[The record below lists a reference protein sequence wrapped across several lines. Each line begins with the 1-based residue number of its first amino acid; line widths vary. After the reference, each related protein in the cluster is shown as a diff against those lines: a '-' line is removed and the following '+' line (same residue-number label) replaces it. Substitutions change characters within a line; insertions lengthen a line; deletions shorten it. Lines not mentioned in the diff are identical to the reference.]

1 MALHPYYLQSM
12 NQAINDPSPSSA
24 AGFVL
29 PPIAQVPAVWT
40 FGALALG
47 LFGGLALAFSAP
59 GALPGV
65 LMVSEPVGDIWL
77 RALQAT
83 IVPLVAA
90 LLFTGTVQV
99 VATANAGVLARRSLG
114 LFLVVLGLSAVIA
127 LTVTPALL
135 SLMPIPG
142 DAGTVLRA
150 TLAAPP
156 TGPLPGIAEYLR
168 AIVPT
173 NVIDAAANDRMLPM
187 ILFVAVF
194 AFASTRI
201 EARQRAML
209 ATFFAAMAS
218 AMLVV
223 IGWVLA
229 AAPVGVFAL
238 SLTVAAKTGTAA
250 IGALAHYV
258 LVVVLTGSVVLVV
271 GYLVAAVLARLS
283 PLAFARAMV
292 PVQVFA
298 LSTQSSLASLPAML
312 GACSKLEVRPATS
325 EFVMPLAVALFRATS
340 PAMNLAVVVYVAKW
354 YGVPLSPAMM
364 VSGWIMAILVSLSSV
379 SLPGTISFIASV
391 GPIAIAMGV
400 PVAPLALLVAVEV
413 LPDLMRT
420 LGNVTCDVAVTAA
433 VDRGVVGRGATRG
446 IG

>member
-1 MALHPYYLQSM
+1 M
-12 NQAINDPSPSSA
+12 NEAINDMSSGDTPK
-24 AGFVL
+24 GFVL
-29 PPIAQVPAVWT
+29 PPIAQVPASWT
-40 FGALALG
+40 FASLAIGLG
-47 LFGGLALAFSAP
+47 GGLAVALMAP
-59 GALPGV
+59 QALPAV
-65 LMVSEPVGDIWL
+65 LMVSEPIGDLWL

-99 VATANAGVLARRSLG
+99 VATANAGALARRSLG
-114 LFLVVLGLSAVIA
+114 WFLLVLGLSAATA
-127 LTVTPALL
+127 LTLTPFLL
-135 SLMPIPG
+135 TLMPIPG
-142 DAGTVLRA
+142 EAGAALRA

-156 TGPLPGIAEYLR
+156 SGPLPGMAEYLR

-173 NVIDAAANDRMLPM
+173 NVFDAAANDRMLPM
-187 ILFVAVF
+187 ILFVALF
-194 AFASTRI
+194 ALASTRI
-201 EARQRAML
+201 EQRQREAL
-209 ATFFAAMAS
+209 ATFFAAIAS

-229 AAPVGVFAL
+229 AAPVGVLAL
-238 SLTVAAKTGTAA
+238 SLTVAGKTGSAA

-258 LVVVLTGSVVLVV
+258 LVVILTGSAILVI
-271 GYLVAAVLARLS
+271 GYLVATVLARLS
-283 PLAFARAMV
+283 PLVFARAMV

-312 GACSKLEVRPATS
+312 GACSKLDVRPATS

-354 YGVPLSPAMM
+354 YGVPLSPAML

-420 LGNVTCDVAVTAA
+420 LGNVTCDVAVTAV
-433 VDRGVVGRGATRG
+433 VDRQTREDRPEPA
-446 IG
+446 ID